1 MPDNMTGKLPDDD
14 RSAWLRDPL
23 TQKLLHLLNGDGAI
37 TRCVGGCVRDTL
49 LGRAD
54 AQTEVDMA
62 TTMAPQNVMAQLAE
76 ANIKTVPTGLKH
88 GTITAILPRG
98 ESHALFEITT
108 LRRDVETDG
117 RHAKVQ
123 YTDDWAEDA
132 ARRDFTIN
140 ALYADADGQIY
151 DPNGQGMVDI
161 AAGHVRFIGAAEQ
174 RISED
179 HLRVLRFFRFHF
191 TLAADKPMDAT
202 AYAACCAAAE
212 ALQALSGERK
222 QAEILKILA
231 LPNPSACLA
240 LLAAPPF
247 ALPVFGVET
256 GFHHDRLAAL
266 TGLAQP
272 SDAVLRLAALL
283 NGTNAPAVC
292 DALKLSKKQCQRVLA
307 ATGEHSRLNEGD
319 IVGALYFDG
328 ADQIADA
335 AMLALAEGGD
345 AAHWQSVLAQVA
357 AWQKP
362 DFPLNGAMMRAAGLA
377 DGPEMGE
384 MARALEQ
391 WWVAAGFPET
401 EAVKSELAR
410 RMADRD

>member
-1 MPDNMTGKLPDDD
+1 MTGKLPEDDG
-14 RSAWLRDPL
+14 SAWLRDPL
-23 TQKLLHLLNGDGAI
+23 TQNLLDLLNRDNAV

-49 LGRAD
+49 LSRAQ
-54 AQTEVDMA
+54 AETEVDMA
-62 TTMAPQNVMAQLAE
+62 TTLAPQNVMARLAK
-76 ANIKTVPTGLKH
+76 ADIKTVPTGLKH
-88 GTITAILPRG
+88 GTVTAILPRG

-123 YTDDWAEDA
+123 YTDDWAQDA

-151 DPNGQGMVDI
+151 DPNGQGLADI
-161 AAGHVRFIGAAEQ
+161 AARRVRFIGAAAQ

-191 TLAADKPMDAT
+191 TLAADKPMDAK

-212 ALQALSGERK
+212 ALKALSGERK
-222 QAEILKILA
+222 QAELLKMLA
-231 LPNPSACLA
+231 LPDPSDCLT
-240 LLAAPPF
+240 LLAATPF

-256 GFHHDRLAAL
+256 GFRHDRLAAL

-272 SDAVLRLAALL
+272 SDALLRLAALL
-283 NGTNAPAVC
+283 DSTQAPVVC
-292 DALKLSKKQCQRVLA
+292 AALKLSKKQSQRVLA
-307 ATGEHSRLNEGD
+307 ATAEHSRLIEGD

-328 ADQIADA
+328 AEQIADA

-345 AAHWQSVLAQVA
+345 AAHWQGVLAQAA

-362 DFPLNGAMMRAAGLA
+362 DFPLNGAMMRAAGLT

-401 EAVKSELAR
+401 DAVKAELAR
-410 RMADRD
+410 RMADQG